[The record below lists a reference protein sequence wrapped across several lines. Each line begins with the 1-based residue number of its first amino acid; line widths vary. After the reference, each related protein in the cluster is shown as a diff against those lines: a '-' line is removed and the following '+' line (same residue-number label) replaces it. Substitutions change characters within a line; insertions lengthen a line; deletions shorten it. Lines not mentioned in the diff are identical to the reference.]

1 MPKLLS
7 TYYIAF
13 LKYRRW
19 QVLCTIFF
27 VADNSQKNRPL
38 HHQEERTD
46 LSYKILEVALE
57 ALRSKFFKEGGNLLT
72 LRHLMILNCY
82 FTRTLASYS
91 NFCSFKQFSTLFLL
105 LLKIGTRVEIILL
118 AVLKEVKL
126 HPHKTAFW
134 IIVKTS
140 LLVTKTQVF
149 SVCQNRS
156 IDEINTNLFH
166 E

>member
-13 LKYRRW
+13 QNIEGGRCFVQY
-19 QVLCTIFF
+19 FF

-82 FTRTLASYS
+82 FTRTLAS
-91 NFCSFKQFSTLFLL
+91 
-105 LLKIGTRVEIILL
+105 
-118 AVLKEVKL
+118 
-126 HPHKTAFW
+126 
-134 IIVKTS
+134 
-140 LLVTKTQVF
+140 
-149 SVCQNRS
+149 
-156 IDEINTNLFH
+156 
-166 E
+166 